1 MGMLLKIP
9 FSFQCGRGKRPTRS
23 LLADWDF
30 LPCVT
35 VSVIAMSHFKDFMW
49 VDGWPTTR
57 ERTVVKIP
65 INEGQRNMTWTASG
79 PYLPMAEPVDWNC
92 IPSALGRGSALS
104 VSAGRL
110 HFPLAGS
117 WLMPLSAHPGV
128 HPVLTSWWWIHNFR
142 EKINSSSSEILCNII
157 MQKPLSRAI
166 PRHFVLLLGSIKEIQ
181 SSSAILFSSVQRY
194 NQTTCT
200 EGAGWM
206 WLWYFRHLWWSAA
219 ALCCC
224 CSPGLLTVA

>member
-1 MGMLLKIP
+1 MAMLLKIP
-9 FSFQCGRGKRPTRS
+9 FSFQCRRGKRPARS

-35 VSVIAMSHFKDFMW
+35 VNVIAMSHFKDFVW
-49 VDGWPTTR
+49 VDGWSTTR

-79 PYLPMAEPVDWNC
+79 PYLPMTEPVDWNC

-128 HPVLTSWWWIHNFR
+128 HPVLTSWWWIHNFK
-142 EKINSSSSEILCNII
+142 EKMNSSSSEILCNII
-157 MQKPLSRAI
+157 MQTTKPSCTPPFFTVTEATQGNV
-166 PRHFVLLLGSIKEIQ
+166 F
-181 SSSAILFSSVQRY
+181 LFSSVQRY
-194 NQTTCT
+194 NQTTYT
-200 EGAGWM
+200 ESAEWACLM
-206 WLWYFRHLWWSAA
+206 FFRLLWWSAA
-219 ALCCC
+219 ASCCS
-224 CSPGLLTVA
+224 CSPGLQTVV

>member
-9 FSFQCGRGKRPTRS
+9 FSFQYRGGKRPTRS

-49 VDGWPTTR
+49 VDGWSTTR

-65 INEGQRNMTWTASG
+65 INEGQRNMTWAASG
-79 PYLPMAEPVDWNC
+79 PYLPMPEPVDWNC
-92 IPSALGRGSALS
+92 IPSALGRGSVLS
-104 VSAGRL
+104 VTAGRL
-110 HFPLAGS
+110 HFPLTGS

-142 EKINSSSSEILCNII
+142 KKMNSSSSEILCNII
-157 MQKPLSRAI
+157 MQTTKLSRTSTVFTVTGVNEGNTVLFSYSVQLCAEVHPNHLCWGCRVSLPVVFLPLVMVSCSI
-166 PRHFVLLLGSIKEIQ
+166 VLLL
-181 SSSAILFSSVQRY
+181 
-194 NQTTCT
+194 
-200 EGAGWM
+200 
-206 WLWYFRHLWWSAA
+206 
-219 ALCCC
+219 
-224 CSPGLLTVA
+224 

>member
-1 MGMLLKIP
+1 MAMLLKIP
-9 FSFQCGRGKRPTRS
+9 PSFQCRGGKKLARS

-49 VDGWPTTR
+49 VDGWSTTR

-79 PYLPMAEPVDWNC
+79 PYLPMTESVDWNC

-110 HFPLAGS
+110 HFFLPPKRR
-117 WLMPLSAHPGV
+117 LMPLSAHPGV
-128 HPVLTSWWWIHNFR
+128 HPVLTSWWWIHNFK
-142 EKINSSSSEILCNII
+142 EKMNSGSLEILCYIL
-157 MQKPLSRAI
+157 MQTTRSGFTA
-166 PRHFVLLLGSIKEIQ
+166 RH
-181 SSSAILFSSVQRY
+181 SSSK
-194 NQTTCT
+194 
-200 EGAGWM
+200 
-206 WLWYFRHLWWSAA
+206 
-219 ALCCC
+219 
-224 CSPGLLTVA
+224 

>member
-1 MGMLLKIP
+1 MLLKIP
-9 FSFQCGRGKRPTRS
+9 FSFQSRGGKKLARS

-49 VDGWPTTR
+49 VDGWSTTR

-65 INEGQRNMTWTASG
+65 INEGQGNMTWNASG
-79 PYLPMAEPVDWNC
+79 PYLPMTEPVDWNC

-128 HPVLTSWWWIHNFR
+128 HPVLTSRWWIHNFR
-142 EKINSSSSEILCNII
+142 EKMNSSSSEILCNII
-157 MQKPLSRAI
+157 MQTAKSSWYLDIFHWCWGHPSECVSFCFFYSAQCRGASKPLMLK
-166 PRHFVLLLGSIKEIQ
+166 LLNELVCGLSNSCDGQLQHHIVSLALGYGIIE
-181 SSSAILFSSVQRY
+181 
-194 NQTTCT
+194 
-200 EGAGWM
+200 
-206 WLWYFRHLWWSAA
+206 
-219 ALCCC
+219 
-224 CSPGLLTVA
+224 

>member
-1 MGMLLKIP
+1 MAMLLKIP
-9 FSFQCGRGKRPTRS
+9 FSFQCREGKRPARS

-49 VDGWPTTR
+49 VDWWSTTR

-104 VSAGRL
+104 VGAGRL

-117 WLMPLSAHPGV
+117 RLVPLSAHPGV

-142 EKINSSSSEILCNII
+142 EKMNSSSSEILCYII
-157 MQKPLSRAI
+157 MQTTKSSSTCLTVTEVTQGNAFLFCSSFELCAEVQPNHLHWSCRMSLSVVFLPLLMTSCSI
-166 PRHFVLLLGSIKEIQ
+166 MLLL
-181 SSSAILFSSVQRY
+181 
-194 NQTTCT
+194 
-200 EGAGWM
+200 
-206 WLWYFRHLWWSAA
+206 
-219 ALCCC
+219 
-224 CSPGLLTVA
+224 